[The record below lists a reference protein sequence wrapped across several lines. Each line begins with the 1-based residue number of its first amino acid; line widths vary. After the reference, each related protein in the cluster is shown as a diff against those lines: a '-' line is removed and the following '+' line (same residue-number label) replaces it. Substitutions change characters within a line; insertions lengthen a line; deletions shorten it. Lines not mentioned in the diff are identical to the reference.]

1 MTDTIRLYGRIFLSF
16 EIKAVTGLHIGSSS
30 EGMEIGGVD
39 NPVMRDSLTKIPFI
53 PGSSLRGKIRS
64 LLEKKF
70 EAKQNNRIGQSY
82 IHSCEE
88 ILEFEK
94 CPICHLFGVTGKIQ
108 KKTEH
113 VITISRLIVRDVKM
127 SDKSKQQLENANLDS
142 LFTEVKTE
150 VAIDRVTSAAS
161 PRNIERVPAGTVF
174 GPAEM
179 VFTLY
184 GKEDLA
190 LFKHVIEGLQLL
202 EDDYLG
208 GSGSRGSGKVQFT
221 DITLTTRGGVDYT
234 KENPVGNY
242 KSVQEL
248 ANAYT
253 EMKFADLFKG

>member
-1 MTDTIRLYGRIFLSF
+1 MSTDVRIMGRIILTMNVKS
-16 EIKAVTGLHIGSSS
+16 VTGLHIGGTSI
-30 EGMEIGGVD
+30 GLEIGGVD
-39 NPVMRDSLTKIPFI
+39 NPILRNPLTNQPYI
-53 PGSSLRGKIRS
+53 PGSSIKGKIRS
-64 LLEKKF
+64 LLEKLDG
-70 EAKQNNRIGQSY
+70 APQNQSMGKDVK
-82 IHSCEE
+82 IHVCEN
-88 ILEFEK
+88 FEK
-94 CPICHLFGVTGKIQ
+94 YVGCKICKIFGLPGE
-108 KKTEH
+108 KTFGLP
-113 VITISRLIVRDVKM
+113 SRLIVRDVEITP
-127 SDKSKQQLENANLDS
+127 KSIEALKSAITDYEFS
-142 LFTEVKTE
+142 EVKTE

-221 DITLTTRGGVDYT
+221 DITLTTRGGADYT

-253 EMKFADLFKG
+253 KMEFADLFKG

>member
-1 MTDTIRLYGRIFLSF
+1 MADIKMAGRLIVKMNIKTLS
-16 EIKAVTGLHIGSSS
+16 GLHIGGSSA
-30 EGMEIGGVD
+30 GLEIGGVD
-39 NPVMRDSLTKIPFI
+39 NPVIRDVITNQPYI
-53 PGSSLRGKIRS
+53 PGSSLKGKIRS
-64 LLEKKF
+64 QLEKF
-70 EAKQNNRIGQSY
+70 MGLKQNNPVGQVK
-82 IHSCEE
+82 IHTCKSKEDYAQ
-88 ILEFEK
+88 
-94 CPICHLFGVTGKIQ
+94 CHLCQIFGVPGEVEATGP
-108 KKTEH
+108 T
-113 VITISRLIVRDVKM
+113 RLVVRDVRM
-127 SDKSKQQLENANLDS
+127 TDTSVQELSTAQTDLAY
-142 LFTEVKTE
+142 TELKTE

-184 GKEDLA
+184 GEKDLE

-221 DITLTTRGGVDYT
+221 DITLTTRGGADYT
-234 KENPVGNY
+234 KENPVGSY

-253 EMKFADLFKG
+253 KMEFADLFKG